1 MPQLRVC
8 RAEQLARDIYSFEFR
23 DPGGAELPA
32 FTAGAH
38 VSVTA
43 PNGSVRK
50 YSLCNH
56 PSDASRYAIA
66 VKRDAHGHGG
76 SVSLVDGTRVGD
88 LVEVSQPRNAFE
100 LDAKAPSFLFIAG
113 GIGITPIMA
122 MVRSLSP
129 SPSQGTGPGSPPLG
143 PVPGFHLVYLTRSAE
158 DTPFLAELTAP
169 EMKSRVTIHHDGGD
183 PARMFDLWPLLE
195 KPGKAHIYACG
206 PLPLLESVRDMT
218 GHWPRSAVHFESF
231 LDAQAQARPED
242 RPFTAVLALSGARVT
257 VPPGVSILEAMR
269 HGGHDAPS
277 SCESGTC
284 GTCKTRLLAGEGD
297 HRDLVLAED
306 EKADWIMIC
315 VSRGLSPE
323 ITLDR

>member
-1 MPQLRVC
+1 VC
-8 RAEQLARDIYSFEFR
+8 RAGPLARDIHSFEFR
-23 DPGGAELPA
+23 RADGAPLPA
-32 FTAGAH
+32 FSAGAH

-50 YSLCNH
+50 YSLCND
-56 PSDASRYAIA
+56 PSETTRYVIA
-66 VKRDAHGHGG
+66 VKRDPAGHGG
-76 SVSLVDGTRVGD
+76 SVSLVDATRVGD
-88 LVEVSQPRNAFE
+88 LVEVSEPRNAFE

-113 GIGITPIMA
+113 GIGITPIMS
-122 MVRSLSP
+122 MVRTLSP
-129 SPSQGTGPGSPPLG
+129 SALG
-143 PVPGFHLVYLTRSAE
+143 EGRGEGKPYQLVYLTRSAE
-158 DTPFLAELTAP
+158 DTPFLDELSAP
-169 EMKSRVTIHHDGGD
+169 HLAGRVTIHHDGGD
-183 PARMFDLWPLLE
+183 PARMYDLWPLLE

-206 PLPLLESVRDMT
+206 PRALLEAVRDMT
-218 GHWPRSAVHFESF
+218 GHWPLFAVHFESF

-242 RPFTAVLALSGARVT
+242 REFTAVLASSGARVP

-269 HGGHDAPS
+269 KLGHDAPS

-284 GTCKTRLLAGEGD
+284 GTCKTRLLAGDAD

-315 VSRGLSPE
+315 VSRALSPE